1 MEHYEI
7 LKNHYDAFHL
17 FLKEECKRY
26 GMDIA
31 FNEDFTKDIKSIN
44 GDSFAKYIGKTF
56 TVDEF
61 TMVIKGGYLE
71 KENIMDI
78 IVNCLTVEGDISV
91 DGKTWPF
98 NYKSSDYDTYN
109 YIETKAPI
117 YGIVNKELNKFLQEL
132 VI

>member
-26 GMDIA
+26 DMDIE
-31 FNEDFTKDIKSIN
+31 FNEDFTKDIKTIN

-56 TVDEF
+56 TVDDF
-61 TMVIKGGYLE
+61 TMVIKKGYVE
-71 KENIMDI
+71 KEKIMEI
-78 IVNCLTVEGDISV
+78 VVNCLTVEGDISV
-91 DGKTWPF
+91 DGKSWPF
-98 NYKSSDYDTYN
+98 NYKSMDYDTYN

>member
-7 LKNHYDAFHL
+7 LKNHYDAFHM

-26 GMDIA
+26 GMDIK
-31 FNEDFTKDIKSIN
+31 FHEDFTKDIKTIN

-56 TVDEF
+56 TVGDF
-61 TMVIKGGYLE
+61 TMVIRGGKVLG
-71 KENIMDI
+71 ENIMDI
-78 IVNCLTVEGDISV
+78 EVKTLTVEGDILV
-91 DGKTWPF
+91 DGRSWPF
-98 NYKSSDYDTYN
+98 NYKSTDYDTYN
-109 YIETKAPI
+109 YIETNAPI

>member
-26 GMDIA
+26 DMDIE
-31 FNEDFTKDIKSIN
+31 FNEDFTKDIKTIN

-56 TVDEF
+56 TVDDF
-61 TMVIKGGYLE
+61 TMVIKKGYVE
-71 KENIMDI
+71 KEKIMEI
-78 IVNCLTVEGDISV
+78 VVNCLTVEGDISV
-91 DGKTWPF
+91 DGKSWPF
-98 NYKSSDYDTYN
+98 NYKSTDYDTYN

>member
-7 LKNHYDAFHL
+7 LKNHYDAFHM
-17 FLKEECKRY
+17 FLREECKRY
-26 GMDIA
+26 GMDIT
-31 FNEDFTKDIKSIN
+31 FNEDFTKDIKTIN
-44 GDSFAKYIGKTF
+44 GDSFSKYIGKTF

-61 TMVIKGGYLE
+61 TMVIRKGHVI
-71 KENIMDI
+71 KERIMDI
-78 IVNCLTVEGDISV
+78 DVNCVTVEGDISV
-91 DGKTWPF
+91 DGRSWPF
-98 NYKSSDYDTYN
+98 NYKCSEYDTHN